1 MIRFEKN
8 QIAFF
13 ALLAVSVLIGWHPL
27 LRTFSLAWG
36 NDEYTHILLILPVS
50 AALILFERERLVRAA
65 RWNVPYSIA
74 LLFIAVV
81 LAGSVT
87 IRSASVPADVQ
98 LAAGVAA
105 LVVAWIA
112 VFILCFGTSAFRV
125 VLFPML
131 FLFALVPLPNVA
143 LDLIISALQLGSAW
157 SAHALFAAVGVP
169 VVQHGVIVTI
179 PGLTIQIAQE
189 CSSIRSSS
197 MLLVTT
203 MVVAQLLLQ
212 SPWRK
217 ALVIALAI
225 PLSVAKNGLR
235 IFTIGMLGTKVDP
248 GYLHGRLHHQ
258 GGILFFLLA
267 LFAVFAI
274 LWFLRRHDGLA
285 AAGRS
290 DALRATAIAN

>member
-1 MIRFEKN
+1 MIRLQKH

-13 ALLAVSVLIGWHPL
+13 ALLAVTLLIGWHPL
-27 LRTFSLAWG
+27 FRTFSLAWG

-50 AALILFERERLVRAA
+50 AALILLERQRLAQDA
-65 RWNVPYSIA
+65 RWGVPYSIA
-74 LLFIAVV
+74 LLSVAVL
-81 LAGSVT
+81 LAGSVA
-87 IRSASVPADVQ
+87 IRSASIPVDVQ
-98 LAAGVAA
+98 LALDVAA
-105 LVVAWIA
+105 LVIAWIA
-112 VFILCFGTSAFRV
+112 VFILCFGASAFRI

-131 FLFALVPLPNVA
+131 FLFALVPFPAMA
-143 LDLIISALQLGSAW
+143 LDFVISALQQGSAW
-157 SAHALFAAVGVP
+157 SAHALFAAIGVP

-217 ALVIALAI
+217 ALLIALAI

-235 IFTIGMLGTKVDP
+235 IFTIGFLATKVDP
-248 GYLHGRLHHQ
+248 GYLNGRLHHQ

-267 LFAVFAI
+267 LFAVFLI
-274 LWFLRRHDGLA
+274 LWLLRRHDSLTA
-285 AAGRS
+285 ARRS
-290 DALRATAIAN
+290 GALHATAIAN